1 MLNSFIV
8 VGSVLAADQ
17 LIIERLYA
25 SMEFATSCIHHSAR
39 FEELTGSVVSPLYLT
54 STFAHLGLGKSTGYD
69 YTRTQNPTRQSVE
82 DTVAL
87 LEQGADA
94 LAFSTG
100 MAAIACL
107 MELFKPGDHIV
118 TSFDLYGGSIR
129 LFDSISKKNG
139 LLFTSVDTSD
149 AVAVARA
156 ITPATR
162 AILIESPTNPTMV
175 VSDIA
180 EIAQI
185 AHDNDALLIADNTF
199 LSPYFCQPLTLGADI
214 VVHSGSKYLGGHND
228 VLSGFLVAATQD
240 MADKLRYIQN
250 TTGATLTPFD
260 SWLVERG
267 IKTLPLRMEKHQQNA
282 MEVASFL
289 QGHELVDEVLYPG
302 LSKHPGHELCL
313 RQGTGFGGTIT
324 FYVKDEQV
332 AKRLLEGVKLVAFAE
347 SLGGAESLITYP
359 LTQTHAD
366 LTAEECAAKGIDGRM
381 IRLSLGLEDAKDIIA
396 DLEQALATE

>member
-1 MLNSFIV
+1 
-8 VGSVLAADQ
+8 
-17 LIIERLYA
+17 
-25 SMEFATSCIHHSAR
+25 MEFSTACIHHAPR
-39 FEELTGSVVSPLYLT
+39 FVEPTGSVTTPIYLT
-54 STFAHLGLGKSTGYD
+54 STFAHLGLGRSTGYD

-82 DTVAL
+82 DTIAG
-87 LEQGADA
+87 LEKGADA

-100 MAAIACL
+100 MAAITCL
-107 MELFKPGDHIV
+107 MELFAPGDHVV

-139 LLFTSVDTSD
+139 LSFSSVDTSD
-149 AVAVARA
+149 LDAVSAA
-156 ITPATR
+156 ITPATK

-180 EIAQI
+180 AVAKL

-199 LSPYFCQPLTLGADI
+199 LSPYFCQPITLGADI

-228 VLSGFLVAATQD
+228 VLSGFLVASTQD

-260 SWLVERG
+260 AWLVERG

-282 MEVASFL
+282 LKIAKWL
-289 QGHELVDEVLYPG
+289 QEQPKVSRVLYPG
-302 LSKHPGHELCL
+302 LEEHPGHDLSL
-313 RQGTGFGGTIT
+313 AQGTGFGGTLT
-324 FYVKDEQV
+324 FYVDSADTARK
-332 AKRLLEGVKLVAFAE
+332 LLEGVSLIKFAE
-347 SLGGAESLITYP
+347 SLGGAESLVTYP

-366 LTAEECAAKGIDGRM
+366 LSLEERAAKGIDDKM
-381 IRLSLGLEDAKDIIA
+381 IRLSVGLEDAKDLIA
-396 DLEQALATE
+396 DLAQALA